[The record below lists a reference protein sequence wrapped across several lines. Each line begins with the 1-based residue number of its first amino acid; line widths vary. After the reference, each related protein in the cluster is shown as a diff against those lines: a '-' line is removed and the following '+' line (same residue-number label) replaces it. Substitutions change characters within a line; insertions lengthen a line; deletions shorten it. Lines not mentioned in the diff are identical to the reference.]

1 MPEKT
6 FLTLLK
12 TQVINQNYCFAPW
25 DLLTEVNDMYTKYGC
40 EAEITRTK
48 DLNKLITE
56 NFPEEIRFTFALCLH
71 G

>member
-12 TQVINQNYCFAPW
+12 TQVINQNYCFARW

-40 EAEITRTK
+40 EVEITRTK

>member
-12 TQVINQNYCFAPW
+12 TQVINQNYCFALW
-25 DLLTEVNDMYTKYGC
+25 ALLTEVNDMYTKYGC
-40 EAEITRTK
+40 EVEITRTK

>member
-12 TQVINQNYCFAPW
+12 TQVINQNYCFALW

-40 EAEITRTK
+40 EVEITRTK

-56 NFPEEIRFTFALCLH
+56 NFPEEIRFTFALCLR

>member
-6 FLTLLK
+6 FLTVLK
-12 TQVINQNYCFAPW
+12 TQVINQSYCFALW

-40 EAEITRTK
+40 EVEITRTK

>member
-12 TQVINQNYCFAPW
+12 TQVINQNYCFALW

-40 EAEITRTK
+40 EVEITRTK

-56 NFPEEIRFTFALCLH
+56 KFPEEIRFTFALCLH